1 MDIRTCKI
9 RTAAALCCCAAA
21 LAAAP
26 AVRALF
32 DQPQQAP
39 AVAVFSKSD
48 ERGAVVVFS
57 QEDFTSRLEGDD
69 ELEGIVINSLPDQQA
84 GVLKIAGRP
93 LLCGEGVT
101 ADGLNTL
108 SFEPAGQE
116 DSHASFSFIPVF
128 ADYGA
133 GDKSVAVN
141 INLSDQPNSAPLAQ
155 AMEFETY
162 VDLPCSGQL
171 EASDAEGDPMT
182 FCLVSQPKKGSVEL
196 AEDGRFCYTP
206 LEGKAYSEKFTYCA
220 VDQNGNASNPAS
232 VKISV
237 KKQSAKKTVRY
248 ADLADDPSHYAAIR
262 LAEAGVFSGEN
273 IGGDYFLSPDETVTR
288 AQFIA
293 MTMSAAQVP
302 LPTSAIPSGL
312 ADDAQTPQWAKAAS
326 AAALHAGIVSG
337 SPDGAGSRV
346 LRAQDPVT
354 RAEAAVIL
362 DRAMSLPQGWAEE
375 QLLDGDQIPSW
386 AAVSVNSALCCGV
399 MDAAGGQSRPND
411 PLTRSEAVQMLYRA
425 LSLQEKE

>member
-1 MDIRTCKI
+1 MDTRTCKI

-32 DQPQQAP
+32 DQPRQAP
-39 AVAVFSKSD
+39 AVAVFSKS
-48 ERGAVVVFS
+48 EESGAVVTFS

-69 ELEGIVINSLPDQQA
+69 KLEGIVINSLPDQQA

-108 SFEPAGQE
+108 SFEPADQE

-128 ADYGA
+128 SDYGT

-155 AMEFETY
+155 AIEFETY

-196 AEDGRFCYTP
+196 TEDGQFCYTP

-220 VDQNGNASNPAS
+220 IDQNGNASNPAS
-232 VKISV
+232 VKITV
-237 KKQSAKKTVRY
+237 KKQSAKQTVRY
-248 ADLADDPSHYAAIR
+248 ADLTDDPSHYAAIR
-262 LAEAGVFSGEN
+262 LAETGVFSGEN
-273 IGGDYFLSPDETVTR
+273 IGGGTAAGRRSDPQLGRGFRQFRPLLRRDGRCRRTKPPQRPSDSGRSGADALSSPIVERERITASKISSTR
-288 AQFIA
+288 FC
-293 MTMSAAQVP
+293 
-302 LPTSAIPSGL
+302 
-312 ADDAQTPQWAKAAS
+312 DK
-326 AAALHAGIVSG
+326 
-337 SPDGAGSRV
+337 R
-346 LRAQDPVT
+346 LRALIFLRT
-354 RAEAAVIL
+354 
-362 DRAMSLPQGWAEE
+362 
-375 QLLDGDQIPSW
+375 
-386 AAVSVNSALCCGV
+386 SALC
-399 MDAAGGQSRPND
+399 
-411 PLTRSEAVQMLYRA
+411 PLRSLEDCYSAPSSA
-425 LSLQEKE
+425 NG